1 MSILR
6 TKRSPLNFPME
17 KRRKRRSVH
26 AIRQEIEKI
35 KSESVDIDNS
45 ATSFEDWKEKSIQGL
60 KESAQNVPLT
70 ENKPQDSEPATEEG
84 HKHRRRRRRSSSKP
98 QQPQQPQQISPEQ
111 QQVYNEIH
119 ILVDMYRKRKEKLE
133 RESQNKERAEGQ

>member
-6 TKRSPLNFPME
+6 TKRSPLNFAME

-35 KSESVDIDNS
+35 KSESANIDNS
-45 ATSFEDWKEKSIQGL
+45 GTSFEDWKEKSIQSL

-70 ENKPQDSEPATEEG
+70 ENQPQDPVPATEEG
-84 HKHRRRRRRSSSKP
+84 HRHRRRRRRSSSKT
-98 QQPQQPQQISPEQ
+98 QQPQQVSPEQ
-111 QQVYNEIH
+111 QMIFNEVH

-133 RESQNKERAEGQ
+133 RESQNKKETEGQ

>member
-6 TKRSPLNFPME
+6 TKRSPLNFTME

-35 KSESVDIDNS
+35 KSESPDIDNS
-45 ATSFEDWKEKSIQGL
+45 AKSFEDWKEKSIQGL

-70 ENKPQDSEPATEEG
+70 ENKPQDPEPATEEG

-98 QQPQQPQQISPEQ
+98 QQPQQISPEQ
-111 QQVYNEIH
+111 QNVYNEIH